1 MGAPSSEMQLIAIV
15 MVGQWDILIFI
26 RAARHQ
32 FATPE
37 VSPKIFAE
45 NIFGR
50 FSTQEILNLR
60 YLPQNVQQG

>member
-1 MGAPSSEMQLIAIV
+1 MGAPSSEMQLIAIM

-37 VSPKIFAE
+37 VSPKYLLKIFLE
-45 NIFGR
+45 DF
-50 FSTQEILNLR
+50 LLKK
-60 YLPQNVQQG
+60 Y